1 MVRHLH
7 LNRTFFLDVPRSFG
21 GIEKPVILFT
31 GYKLSNPIS
40 DQVGLSLAFLD
51 CFYINIYFRS
61 SHLAQCLQTLLTS
74 DNHH

>member
-7 LNRTFFLDVPRSFG
+7 LNRTFLDVPRSFE

-51 CFYINIYFRS
+51 CFYIYIFI
-61 SHLAQCLQTLLTS
+61 LGPLTWHNVS
-74 DNHH
+74 KPY